1 MEGLCIV
8 ISLIGVIMVIP
19 DIMMMM
25 MMMMMI
31 MIMTVMIIIKSYDE
45 ILTKVE

>member
-19 DIMMMM
+19 DI

>member
-1 MEGLCIV
+1 
-8 ISLIGVIMVIP
+8 MVIP
-19 DIMMMM
+19 DI